1 MREKQK
7 KIIQWSSLAL
17 ILLTGIIV
25 WRVNYEIDFMMDDE
39 WYSTLLYAD
48 TPIRNLGDI
57 VHAQIWHYFNWG
69 GRSMAHALLQ
79 MILLTGESWADI
91 LNTAMTFVL
100 AWLICQAAGRVR
112 MPYYFAALGM
122 LFGLNANWK
131 MSMFW
136 EAGAANYL
144 YMTGF
149 ILAFLL
155 CYLKYKE
162 KNLWGITVWILPL
175 GLIAGW
181 SNENMGPVVWILSL
195 VVMLLRRREQKKIPV
210 WMYLGNI
217 SCLAGSILM
226 IVAPGNFVRSGET
239 AESTRGI
246 LWNLYLRCYSE
257 ARGALEYLFPTLLL
271 TAVVL
276 VISKGIL
283 KEKIGRDN
291 GLLLLGALLSWGAMI
306 LSPHY
311 PDRASFGTMALLLC
325 VILSL
330 TGKAVDRQK
339 ENTWMYYSCAMLVW
353 LRGMYYLAEFMGL
366 CWGWIR

>member
-155 CYLKYKE
+155 CYLKYEE
-162 KNLWGITVWILPL
+162 KNL
-175 GLIAGW
+175 
-181 SNENMGPVVWILSL
+181 
-195 VVMLLRRREQKKIPV
+195 
-210 WMYLGNI
+210 
-217 SCLAGSILM
+217 
-226 IVAPGNFVRSGET
+226 
-239 AESTRGI
+239 
-246 LWNLYLRCYSE
+246 
-257 ARGALEYLFPTLLL
+257 
-271 TAVVL
+271 
-276 VISKGIL
+276 
-283 KEKIGRDN
+283 
-291 GLLLLGALLSWGAMI
+291 
-306 LSPHY
+306 
-311 PDRASFGTMALLLC
+311 
-325 VILSL
+325 
-330 TGKAVDRQK
+330 
-339 ENTWMYYSCAMLVW
+339 
-353 LRGMYYLAEFMGL
+353 
-366 CWGWIR
+366 